1 MTSTLHQMTMSFAPE
16 DDRLLLRVGTT
27 ERKEYQLWLT
37 RRFVRVLWSALIQVL
52 EKEPDLKRSLKPKA
66 RKAVM
71 AMQHRQAVDGAD
83 FSRDHDEGYEDETPG
98 AEPLLVVGGSVQ
110 PGSGGVTRLV
120 LKTQRGAE
128 IAFQLNKTLLHALC
142 KLLIETTMKAGWDL
156 GLSVGDAGLVVP
168 EDRSQ
173 VH

>member
-1 MTSTLHQMTMSFAPE
+1 MTSALHQMTMSFQPE
-16 DDRLLLRVGTT
+16 DDRLLLRVGTA

-52 EKEPDLKRSLKPKA
+52 EKEPALKRSLEPKA
-66 RKAVM
+66 KQAVM
-71 AMQHRQAVDGAD
+71 AMQHRQAVDSAD
-83 FSRDHDEGYEDETPG
+83 FTRDHDADYEDETPG
-98 AEPLLVVGGSVQ
+98 TEPLLVVGGQVR
-110 PGSGGVTRLV
+110 PGQGGITGLV
-120 LKTQRGAE
+120 LKTQGGAE
-128 IAFQLNKTLLHALC
+128 ITFQLNKTLVHALC

-168 EDRSQ
+168 EDRTR